1 APSPRSSATRS
12 PAPCRPAACSAGS
25 SSPTAPG
32 RPTSCRPRST
42 AASGTYRA
50 PRSPSR
56 RTCRPRPGS
65 ASPRTRPVSSTRPW
79 SGSAPPGARARRRVR
94 RVRQILELL
103 ERDAQLSHETIATMT
118 GLPVAEVSEAIAAW
132 EASGAIRRYKA
143 VVDWD
148 AVDEDPT
155 SERVTA
161 FIDVSLTPA
170 RGVGFDDVA
179 ARIAR
184 FDEVRSVYLVSGTHD
199 LRCTVIAPTIRAV
212 SDFVS
217 QKLS

>member
-1 APSPRSSATRS
+1 
-12 PAPCRPAACSAGS
+12 
-25 SSPTAPG
+25 
-32 RPTSCRPRST
+32 
-42 AASGTYRA
+42 
-50 PRSPSR
+50 
-56 RTCRPRPGS
+56 
-65 ASPRTRPVSSTRPW
+65 
-79 SGSAPPGARARRRVR
+79 
-94 RVRQILELL
+94 VRQILELL

-118 GLPVAEVSEAIAAW
+118 GLPVAEVSEAIATW

-143 VVDWD
+143 VIDWD

-161 FIDVSLTPA
+161 FIDVSLAPA

-184 FDEVRSVYLVSGTHD
+184 FDEVRSVYLVSGSHD
-199 LRCTVIAPTIRAV
+199 LRCTVIARSIRAV

-217 QKLS
+217 QKLSTIDRVRGTATHFVLKTYKRDGDTFTEPDPDHRLPVTP